1 LSWPWPVRFGA
12 RLLVLVGNLRRA
24 YLPMISGVKGIAA
37 PEVVGEASSG
47 AIIGGLAVGRGSRGE
62 GGKANC
68 SAGRN

>member
-47 AIIGGLAVGRGSRGE
+47 AIIGGLAGRERL
-62 GGKANC
+62 
-68 SAGRN
+68 AGRRR